1 MLQVQAKSIRQIAI
15 PHTAGTLSRAGRA
28 NAIMAVHAAMQK
40 MMPKFTESST
50 ETSVV
55 AIHTTKAAAAYL
67 AAHLALLRESVHI
80 QPAINKNTQLMLAR
94 QMS

>member
-1 MLQVQAKSIRQIAI
+1 
-15 PHTAGTLSRAGRA
+15 
-28 NAIMAVHAAMQK
+28 

-50 ETSVV
+50 DTSVV
-55 AIHTTKAAAAYL
+55 AIQTTKAAAAYL
-67 AAHLALLRESVHI
+67 AARLALLRESVHI

>member
-1 MLQVQAKSIRQIAI
+1 
-15 PHTAGTLSRAGRA
+15 
-28 NAIMAVHAAMQK
+28 MAVHAAMQK

-55 AIHTTKAAAAYL
+55 ATHTIKAATAYL
-67 AAHLALLRESVHI
+67 AARLMLLRERVHI

-94 QMS
+94 QMSWKMVWVNQGIFQPYR

>member
-1 MLQVQAKSIRQIAI
+1 
-15 PHTAGTLSRAGRA
+15 
-28 NAIMAVHAAMQK
+28 MAVHAAMQK

-67 AAHLALLRESVHI
+67 VARLMLLRERVHI

-94 QMS
+94 QTSWKMVWVNQGILKPYR